1 MEFEVSDAIQ
11 VPSNS
16 MQDSILTIPLLPLE
30 LITEILLRLPVKSL
44 LKFRYVSQSWLA
56 LISNPVF
63 IKTDLSLSANNKNTE
78 DTHHVIF
85 LDIGGKKWNYKEC
98 PLKSLFYDSVTV
110 ALELDFS
117 IENDRY
123 WLYVKGSGNGLV
135 YLAHD
140 GLEYSLL
147 WNSTTRKHKNL
158 PLFRPR
164 LKKYERAYGF
174 GYNEL
179 HDDYKVVIISY
190 NYIVRGSDDIEV
202 KAYSLKSDSWTSVDY
217 CDETFSNKKS
227 VGRNIIAFDLANEK
241 WEKVEK
247 PSYGEGETELLVGK
261 LGSHLSVFCDYKTT
275 HLGAWVM
282 KEYGVKECWIKMF
295 TIRYPNDPEW
305 YPTFFMSNKGE
316 ILSV

>member
-44 LKFRYVSQSWLA
+44 LKFRSVSQSWLA

-63 IKTDLSLSANNKNTE
+63 IKTDLSLFANNKNTE
-78 DTHHVIF
+78 DTHHVLF

-117 IENDRY
+117 IENDRLFCG
-123 WLYVKGSGNGLV
+123 WE
-135 YLAHD
+135 A
-140 GLEYSLL
+140 SLGDT
-147 WNSTTRKHKNL
+147 S
-158 PLFRPR
+158 
-164 LKKYERAYGF
+164 
-174 GYNEL
+174 
-179 HDDYKVVIISY
+179 ISDPDP
-190 NYIVRGSDDIEV
+190 NMG
-202 KAYSLKSDSWTSVDY
+202 K
-217 CDETFSNKKS
+217 
-227 VGRNIIAFDLANEK
+227 GRNIIAFDLANEK